1 MTFQQLRLIVPFLL
15 LLPFMFAH
23 AQWSSDP
30 ATNNPICQAGN
41 IQNAVRMVSDG
52 QGGAIVCWAD
62 EREARGFFRV
72 YAQRIDRDGFVR
84 WAENGIVISP
94 TNNAQLK
101 PEMVSDDAGGA
112 IIAWMDMRD
121 GSVDVYAQR
130 IDSSGNALWKSDG
143 VPVAIGST
151 DQTDPTLAGDGSHG
165 AIIAWSAHTGTSQ
178 DGHIFAQRID
188 AAGKPVWSPELQ
200 LSSSDQFEST
210 PCIASDGSGGA
221 YIAWVFYNNQDYD
234 VYAQRVSSGGAQH
247 WQSGGIAFTPASG
260 AQDTPALVADGTGKA
275 FLTYYDYSTGSNP
288 VLQVVVL
295 NSDGT
300 TAASLRLTSS
310 SGGQAN
316 PKLANIGAGLL
327 GIAWE
332 DGRQAGKT
340 RSYAQII
347 DNAGNKSW
355 AADGVAV
362 SDRTGNQATPFVVS
376 DGNGGIIVCW
386 EDMTGGVTESDIYAQ
401 RISGSGAPLW
411 PSAGVQICSAGR
423 MQQYP
428 WMVRDGQNGAIL
440 AWVDYRS
447 SFSNP
452 EIFGFRILADG
463 TYPIGP
469 PILKLSERAVTFGV
483 VDIGRIRTENITLR
497 NTGGSPVTIASITSS
512 DPHFSLT
519 PDNSTIPPNSS
530 ISAVLRFQPTTKD
543 VLSASIVIE
552 SNSIFGP
559 DTIFVTG
566 AGSGSAAIEI
576 DRTALNFGEVNM
588 GSSRALAMNVS
599 NPGNDTLRIT
609 SVTTSN
615 PRFTVDITTKVLA
628 PGEAFED
635 TVRFTPTDAGPV
647 SATLALTS
655 NAPDSPT
662 ILQLTGTG
670 KVVVVIEVTMTI
682 DPAEI
687 TFGEVTVGLQ
697 KDTTVTVT
705 NTGND
710 TLRISEFASDDPRF
724 TLLTALTD
732 IAPTESQTLTLRFAP
747 DAVGPFSSVFLVTSN
762 AVTSPDTIAVQG
774 TGREVTAV
782 RALQVFPGAFTLYPN
797 YPNPFHPA
805 TTIRYDL
812 ETSAPVSVTVLNRL
826 GQVTSVLV
834 DEMQS
839 PGLHAVQW
847 TPTSV
852 APGVYFYV
860 LRVGAYKAYG
870 RMVLMP

>member
-1 MTFQQLRLIVPFLL
+1 
-15 LLPFMFAH
+15 
-23 AQWSSDP
+23 
-30 ATNNPICQAGN
+30 
-41 IQNAVRMVSDG
+41 
-52 QGGAIVCWAD
+52 
-62 EREARGFFRV
+62 
-72 YAQRIDRDGFVR
+72 
-84 WAENGIVISP
+84 
-94 TNNAQLK
+94 
-101 PEMVSDDAGGA
+101 
-112 IIAWMDMRD
+112 
-121 GSVDVYAQR
+121 
-130 IDSSGNALWKSDG
+130 
-143 VPVAIGST
+143 
-151 DQTDPTLAGDGSHG
+151 
-165 AIIAWSAHTGTSQ
+165 
-178 DGHIFAQRID
+178 
-188 AAGKPVWSPELQ
+188 
-200 LSSSDQFEST
+200 
-210 PCIASDGSGGA
+210 
-221 YIAWVFYNNQDYD
+221 
-234 VYAQRVSSGGAQH
+234 
-247 WQSGGIAFTPASG
+247 
-260 AQDTPALVADGTGKA
+260 
-275 FLTYYDYSTGSNP
+275 
-288 VLQVVVL
+288 
-295 NSDGT
+295 
-300 TAASLRLTSS
+300 
-310 SGGQAN
+310 
-316 PKLANIGAGLL
+316 
-327 GIAWE
+327 
-332 DGRQAGKT
+332 
-340 RSYAQII
+340 
-347 DNAGNKSW
+347 
-355 AADGVAV
+355 
-362 SDRTGNQATPFVVS
+362 
-376 DGNGGIIVCW
+376 
-386 EDMTGGVTESDIYAQ
+386 
-401 RISGSGAPLW
+401 
-411 PSAGVQICSAGR
+411 
-423 MQQYP
+423 
-428 WMVRDGQNGAIL
+428 MVRDGQNGAIL